1 MTFTLWCVFLL
12 PFASPQDTVVL
23 AEVAVHAAALDRFAA
38 GQTLLNYEKSTLER
52 YAGRSLGDL
61 LQETSPIFVRQYGA
75 GMLASPSFRG
85 TSPGHTALFW
95 NGVPINSISLGQ
107 SDLSILPVQ
116 ATDRVEVQ
124 FGSSGALFGNEAIGG
139 SVHLSTTTIKKE
151 GLQGAFSQT
160 IGSFG
165 LNQTSMTAAYG
176 NPTLRF
182 QTKGYL
188 QDQPN
193 TFRYRDISR
202 VGAPWERQAHAAF
215 KQQGVL
221 QDIWWQASPH
231 TQVKAS
237 FWWNQ
242 AQREIQP
249 LIGSSTQDRQADESF
264 RAVIDYKYQKKSS
277 VWKLKGAWVA
287 DHQQFNAQTNQTSQG
302 LLGLDWELPSARN
315 LALRAGVRGTWMNA
329 NLSTYTATEQRWEAY
344 QSLGWQEGEHISVSL
359 NLRQLAYP
367 KELVPFLPGLGLD
380 WRIFEGDR
388 TSLHLK
394 TAWGLGLKI
403 PTLNDRFWEP
413 GGNPNLQPEKSQNAE
428 MGFQLKQIRTF
439 SWSHRLTYYRMQV
452 EDWIIWL
459 PKGNFWSPENIREV
473 HNQGLEYQGESSW
486 TTGHIT
492 WQANLAYTY
501 SSTRDL
507 AQDGS
512 QQLPYSPK
520 HQGNAGLQVKG
531 DDFAFD
537 LSGFYVG
544 QRSIASGESRIL
556 KGFALGNLGLTFSG
570 AKWKSLQLP
579 LRFQVLNIFN
589 KSYQVL
595 YLRAMPGRSYQLNL
609 TLTL

>member
-202 VGAPWERQAHAAF
+202 VGGPWERQAHAAF

-589 KSYQVL
+589 QSYQVL

>member
-1 MTFTLWCVFLL
+1 MTIALWCVVVL
-12 PFASPQDTVVL
+12 PFASPQDTVAL

-38 GQTLLNYEKSTLER
+38 GQTLLTYEKSTLER
-52 YAGRSLGDL
+52 YGARSLGDL

-107 SDLSILPVQ
+107 SDLSILPIQ

-124 FGSSGALFGNEAIGG
+124 FGSAGALFGNEAIGG
-139 SVHLSTTTIKKE
+139 SVHLSTAPTKKE
-151 GLQGAFSQT
+151 GLQGVFSQT
-160 IGSFG
+160 VGNFG
-165 LNQTSMTAAYG
+165 LNQTSLTAAYG
-176 NPTLRF
+176 NSGLRF

-202 VGAPWERQAHAAF
+202 AGAPWERQSHAAF

-231 TQVKAS
+231 AQVKAS

-264 RAVIDYKYQKKSS
+264 RAVIDYRYQKKSS

-287 DHQQFNAQTNQTSQG
+287 DQLQFNAQENQTSQG
-302 LLGLDWELPSARN
+302 LLGLDWELPSAGN
-315 LALRAGVRGTWMNA
+315 WVFRAGVRGTWMNA
-329 NLSTYTATEQRWEAY
+329 KLSNYTATEQRGEAY
-344 QSLGWQEGEHISVSL
+344 QSLGWQEGERISVSL

-380 WRIFEGDR
+380 WRLFEGDR
-388 TSLHLK
+388 TSLYFK
-394 TAWGLGLKI
+394 TALGLGLKI
-403 PTLNDRFWEP
+403 PTLNDRYWEP

-428 MGFQLKQIRTF
+428 MGFQLKQKGNF
-439 SWSHRLTYYRMQV
+439 SWSQRLTYYRMQV
-452 EDWIIWL
+452 TNWIIWL

-473 HNQGLEYQGESSW
+473 QNQGLEYQGESSW
-486 TTGHIT
+486 TTGHLT
-492 WQANLAYTY
+492 WQANISYTY

-507 AQDGS
+507 TQVEF

-520 HQGNAGLQVKG
+520 HQGNAGLQVKRK
-531 DDFAFD
+531 DLALD

-544 QRSIASGESRIL
+544 PRSIASGDSRIL
-556 KGFALGNLGLTFSG
+556 EGFELGNLGLTYSG
-570 AKWKSLQLP
+570 AKLKSLQLP
-579 LRFQVLNIFN
+579 LRFQVLNVFN
-589 KSYQVL
+589 QSYQVL

-609 TLTL
+609 TLSL

>member
-202 VGAPWERQAHAAF
+202 MGAPWERQAHAAF

-589 KSYQVL
+589 QSYQVL